1 MFVKTIAVSY
11 ERKFN
16 LGDFNSATLGC
27 SIWASISEGENED
40 MCTQLLQDK
49 CREAVREEYRKLINK
64 AEPVETF
71 TVNGNSPVADEY
83 IPEGDIYGN

>member
-49 CREAVREEYRKLINK
+49 CREAGIHDHR
-64 AEPVETF
+64 PVEHLPNSHQTP
-71 TVNGNSPVADEY
+71 GNHAPVFHQS
-83 IPEGDIYGN
+83 